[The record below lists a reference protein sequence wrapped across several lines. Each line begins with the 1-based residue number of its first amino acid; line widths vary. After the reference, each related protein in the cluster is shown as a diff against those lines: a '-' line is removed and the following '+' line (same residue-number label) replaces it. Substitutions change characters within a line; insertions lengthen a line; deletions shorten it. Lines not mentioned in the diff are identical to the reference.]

1 MAFTTTATQA
11 EFREAWECAVDLVT
25 KLQPY
30 AQGDATKDKTGR
42 FTEAQ
47 VQASID
53 ACQAA
58 LAAIEA
64 GA

>member
-11 EFREAWECAVDLVT
+11 EFRTAWETTVDLAT
-25 KLQPY
+25 KLQMY
-30 AQGDATKDKTGR
+30 AQGAATKDKPGR

-53 ACQAA
+53 AVQAA

-64 GA
+64 